1 MLAAVANALRVPELR
16 RRILFTAAMLLL
28 YRAGS
33 WLPTPGVNTAEVQ
46 QLFNGGA
53 GSTILG
59 YLNLF
64 SGQALQNLSFFALG
78 IMPYITASIIMQ
90 LLAVVIPSLERL
102 QKEGEAGQKRI
113 TQYTRYLTVALALL
127 QSIGYVILFHNGSV
141 LGGTNSLTDL
151 TPRSFILIVVTLTAG
166 TALLMWMGEQI
177 TQRGI
182 GNGQS
187 LLIFA
192 SILTSLPVGVRAW
205 VNSGTFQRLSLPIIV
220 LAVIVAVVYVNEGQ
234 RRIPIQYAK
243 RMVGRRMTTGGS
255 TYMPL
260 RVNMAGVIPVIF
272 AVAVLFLPPTI
283 GQLVPGLN
291 FLADWFAPTSWAAL
305 LLEFGL
311 IVMFTFFYTA
321 VQFNPTEQ
329 AENLKK
335 HGGFIPGVRPGRPTA
350 QYLDRVMTRLT
361 LPGALFLGII
371 AIAPTIFIKYGGF
384 SQAVSQALGGT
395 SILIV
400 VGVALDTMRQMESQV
415 MMRHYE
421 GFLK

>member
-64 SGQALQNLSFFALG
+64 SGQALKNLSFFALG
-78 IMPYITASIIMQ
+78 TMPYITASIIMQ

-102 QKEGEAGQKRI
+102 QKEGEAGQKKI
-113 TQYTRYLTVALALL
+113 TQYTRYLTVMLALL

-166 TALLMWMGEQI
+166 TTLLMWMGEQI

-192 SILTSLPVGVRAW
+192 SILTSLPVGVSAW
-205 VNSGTFQRLSLPIIV
+205 INSGTFQRLSLPIIV
-220 LAVIVAVVYVNEGQ
+220 IAVIVAVVYVNEGQ

-291 FLADWFAPTSWAAL
+291 FLADWFQPASWAAMI
-305 LLEFGL
+305 LEFGL

-384 SQAVSQALGGT
+384 SQAVAQALGGT